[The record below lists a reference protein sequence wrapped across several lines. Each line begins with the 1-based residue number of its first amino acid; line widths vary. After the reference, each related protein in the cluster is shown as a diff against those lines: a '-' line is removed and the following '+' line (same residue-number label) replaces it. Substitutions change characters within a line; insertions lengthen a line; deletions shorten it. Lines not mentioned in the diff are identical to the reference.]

1 MVLTEI
7 TKVFERRKMDLHTLL
22 NERSD
27 ELKPE
32 VQHQMYGAMNEI
44 DIFLKTVKYYR
55 EKEVDTEIKKLRL
68 VGPVIREG
76 KMMKFVNN
84 INEGLS
90 NFRIKK

>member
-1 MVLTEI
+1 MVLSEI

-55 EKEVDTEIKKLRL
+55 GKEVDTEIKNLRL
-68 VGPVIREG
+68 VGPVLKEG
-76 KMMKFVNN
+76 KFKKMVNN
-84 INEGLS
+84 INEGFS
-90 NFRIKK
+90 NFRLKK